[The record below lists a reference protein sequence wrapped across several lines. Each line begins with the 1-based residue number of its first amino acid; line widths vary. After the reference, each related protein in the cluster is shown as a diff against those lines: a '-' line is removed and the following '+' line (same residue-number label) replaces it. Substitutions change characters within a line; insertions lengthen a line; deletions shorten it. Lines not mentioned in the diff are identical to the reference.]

1 MESTNKKFKGGY
13 QMKCIS
19 YTTEM
24 QNRLDDFFNT
34 MYSARDL
41 KYEPLGRHNDL
52 RKIPT
57 IYQEDGGN
65 FWVIASGK
73 KIIGTIGLKILDK
86 ENCVGEIKRMAVLPE
101 YQGKGYG
108 RLLLDNLV
116 DEAIRKSLSKLRLD
130 TMKSYE
136 KALNLYR
143 STGFY
148 EIERYNDNYRAEV
161 YMEKR
166 L

>member
-1 MESTNKKFKGGY
+1 
-13 QMKCIS
+13 MKYIS
-19 YTTEM
+19 FTTEM
-24 QNRLDDFFNT
+24 QNRIDDFFNI
-34 MYSARDL
+34 MYSARGL

-57 IYQEDGGN
+57 IYQDDGGD
-65 FWVIASGK
+65 FWVIVSDR
-73 KIIGTIGLKILDK
+73 KIIGTIGLKILDR
-86 ENCVGEIKRMAVLPE
+86 ESCVGEIKRMAVLPE

-108 RLLLDNLV
+108 RLLLDNLI
-116 DEAIRKSLSKLRLD
+116 DEARKKSLSILRLD

-166 L
+166 I

>member
-1 MESTNKKFKGGY
+1 
-13 QMKCIS
+13 
-19 YTTEM
+19 
-24 QNRLDDFFNT
+24 
-34 MYSARDL
+34 
-41 KYEPLGRHNDL
+41 
-52 RKIPT
+52 
-57 IYQEDGGN
+57 
-65 FWVIASGK
+65 
-73 KIIGTIGLKILDK
+73 
-86 ENCVGEIKRMAVLPE
+86 MAVLPE

-108 RLLLDNLV
+108 RLLLDNLI
-116 DEAIRKSLSKLRLD
+116 DEARKKSLSILRLD